1 MSLYHTNEG
10 RFELPDD
17 WVDRTLH
24 VFAPSNSPDAEWNI
38 VVSRDKLPDGEGLND
53 YVTRQLGEM
62 PKALRQFK
70 MMRDE
75 ETTLDG
81 VPAREV
87 ETTWLGESGT
97 LRQRQVVAVHRDR
110 AIVFTLTVLDYRY
123 SQHAHVLDD
132 MLADFQFRRN

>member
-1 MSLYHTNEG
+1 MSIYQINEG
-10 RFELPDD
+10 KFELSDE

-38 VVSRDKLPDGEGLND
+38 VISREELTDDEGLNE
-53 YVTRQLGEM
+53 YAARQLGEM

-70 MMRDE
+70 KMSDE

-87 ETTWLGESGT
+87 ETTWLGEAGT
-97 LRQRQVVAVHRDR
+97 VRQRQMVAVHDKR
-110 AIVFTLTVLDYRY
+110 AIVFTLTVLDHRY
-123 SQHAHVLDD
+123 SKHKQVLDD
-132 MLADFQFRRN
+132 MLAEFEFRRD